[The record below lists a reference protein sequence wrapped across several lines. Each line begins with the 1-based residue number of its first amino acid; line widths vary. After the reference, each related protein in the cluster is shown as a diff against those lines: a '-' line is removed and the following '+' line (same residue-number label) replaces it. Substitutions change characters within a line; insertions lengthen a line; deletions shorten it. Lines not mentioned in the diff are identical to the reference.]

1 MQQRATIT
9 HVAQRAGVSIA
20 SASRALNG
28 MTASAATIDKVRAA
42 ASELGYIPD
51 ATARALKMGRTLQ
64 LAFAVDD
71 IGNPVYVEMMKAIQ
85 AVVAAGGYRL
95 MISTTG
101 DASET
106 VDLLRSLSKGYADGM
121 ILSPLRVTDALVE
134 EIRSAPVPVVIIGRM
149 PEGSGIDTVMTDSA
163 AGIAL
168 AVEHLLE
175 EGRNRIGFVNGP
187 PDTTPGAARKRGF
200 DAAVAA
206 HRAATHD
213 AVSAA
218 THDAVSAATHDAV
231 SAGDLTVN
239 AADFTVSAGHDAA
252 RTLLD
257 RHCAEQPLDAIVAA
271 NDLLAIGVLHAA
283 HDLGVAVPEELAV
296 VGMDDTELAQ
306 VFQPTLTSVNLGSSE
321 RGTRAAELLLA
332 RLRDPGREATTVVVP
347 PELKVRRSTQPL
359 TRKGAR

>member
-200 DAAVAA
+200 DAAVTA
-206 HRAATHD
+206 HR
-213 AVSAA
+213 
-218 THDAVSAATHDAV
+218 AATHDAV
-231 SAGDLTVN
+231 SAGDLTVS